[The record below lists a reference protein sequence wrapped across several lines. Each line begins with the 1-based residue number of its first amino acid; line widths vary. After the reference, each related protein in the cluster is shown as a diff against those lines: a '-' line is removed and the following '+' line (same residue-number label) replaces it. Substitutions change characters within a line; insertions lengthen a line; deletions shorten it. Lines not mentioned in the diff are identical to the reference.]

1 MRFGGKTTPAFSSA
15 IPPST
20 TVAKRRWRGLV
31 YLGAALCGFAG
42 FLLITLPAYWADWLV
57 SRASHN
63 TVRIQQP
70 EGTLWDGTGNLVI
83 HSAGQERMQ
92 TRIAWELQP
101 RWLFTGKLQVRLSSR
116 DGGNTAPAYSALP
129 PSMAVVS
136 APLNATL
143 RIGYRHL
150 SISDVDAAVP
160 VSVLSAFNPV
170 IDLVAPSG
178 HLQITAQQATL
189 TTAGLEGSV
198 QLTWLGAGARLGGLS
213 EVGDYR
219 LVVNGRGATAELR
232 IDTLRGDVGITAQGE
247 WQAQGEGLLHLTGN
261 INPGSREQTLRPLLA
276 MMKARNNN
284 GQYNWAVN
292 SRFSPAQ
299 LIGVTQ

>member
-1 MRFGGKTTPAFSSA
+1 MRFSGKTTPASVPVGTASRSA
-15 IPPST
+15 LPPSIA
-20 TVAKRRWRGLV
+20 VASRRWRGLI
-31 YLGAALCGFAG
+31 YLGAGLCGFAG

-63 TVRIQQP
+63 VVRIQQS
-70 EGTLWDGTGNLVI
+70 EGTLWNGTGNLVI

-92 TRIAWELQP
+92 TRIAWKLQP
-101 RWLFTGKLQVRLSSR
+101 LWLLTGKLRTHLSAR
-116 DGGNTAPAYSALP
+116 DSNTT
-129 PSMAVVS
+129 
-136 APLNATL
+136 LNATI

-150 SISDVDAAVP
+150 SVNDVEATLP
-160 VSVLSAFNPV
+160 VSVLSVFNPA

-189 TTAGLEGSV
+189 TPAGLEGDV

-232 IDTLRGDVGITAQGE
+232 IDTLRGDVGVTAQGE
-247 WQAQGEGLLHLTGN
+247 WQAQGEGLLRLAGS
-261 INPGSREQTLRPLLA
+261 IAPGGREQTLRPLLA
-276 MMKARNNN
+276 MMNTRNNS
-284 GQYNWAVN
+284 GQYSWTVN
-292 SRFSPAQ
+292 SRFSPAR
-299 LIGVTQ
+299 LIGATQ